1 MPTLLDRVAAL
12 LPRSGTERHP
22 SNDGSS
28 TASGAGEALS
38 DRVIGFLRQDN
49 PLSRRAKAAVKQLMR
64 AELPVTPIHR
74 ALAAERFWRRM
85 LVRHVVRAA
94 YDQPILRTMCKEV
107 GRDLLLDPGTGIPV
121 IYDLDVHLGDGVHLS
136 GRATYA
142 GAARADGRR
151 PRLVVGD
158 RSYLGHRLII
168 SSDDEVR
175 IGSHVHIADDVYL
188 CGYDGHPRDPIA
200 RRSEPGPVDYSG
212 KSRIVLEDDVWI
224 GQGVMV
230 LKGVR
235 IGAGAIVAAHAVVT
249 KDVPAGAIVA
259 GNPAKPVGRVDGS
272 PLAPAA
278 TEALAAAGKRERSIA

>member
-1 MPTLLDRVAAL
+1 MANPNDRTSAP
-12 LPRSGTERHP
+12 LPQNGSARAPASDE
-22 SNDGSS
+22 SS
-28 TASGAGEALS
+28 TAGDTIA
-38 DRVIGFLRQDN
+38 DRVVGFLRRDN
-49 PLSRRAKAAVKQLMR
+49 PLSRRAKAIVKQLMR
-64 AELPVTPIHR
+64 AELPVTPLHR

-94 YDQPILRTMCKEV
+94 YDQPIMRTMCKEV
-107 GRDLLLDPGTGIPV
+107 GRDFLLDPGTGIPV
-121 IYDLDVHLGDGVHLS
+121 IYGLDVHLGDGVHLS

-142 GAARADGRR
+142 GANRNDGRR

-158 RSYLGHRLII
+158 KTYLGHRLII
-168 SSDDEVR
+168 SCDDEVR
-175 IGSHVHIADDVYL
+175 IGSHVHIADDVYI

-224 GQGVMV
+224 GQGVMI

-259 GNPAKPVGRVDGS
+259 GNPAKAVGRVDGS
-272 PLAPAA
+272 PLVPVAA
-278 TEALAAAGKRERSIA
+278 EAVTAAAKRERSLA